1 MRVSTLITGA
11 SGTIGRSLV
20 RRLSDRGRAV
30 RAGSRRAEDLR
41 LPGVEVVE
49 LDLAAPSTF
58 EKALVDVEDVF
69 LYAEPAAIEPF
80 LDSAERAE
88 VRRIV
93 LLSSD
98 SIDVV
103 HPERNALARHH
114 DAVERALA
122 GVACTTTILRPGGFA
137 TMALGWASSIRSG
150 RPVEQPFWDA
160 RLDVI
165 HPEDI
170 ADVAELALTTA
181 DLDGTTVHLGGPEVL
196 SFRDQLGVLADLLG
210 RDLEHREPD
219 RRQALQLMAEHVPA
233 PLVDAVFEY
242 WEHLPRQDRAATRS
256 VAPITGRPGRTFRQW
271 ATENLSSFR

>member
-1 MRVSTLITGA
+1 MSTLITGA
-11 SGTIGRSLV
+11 SGAIGRSLM
-20 RRLSDRGRAV
+20 RRLSDGGRAV
-30 RAGSRRAEDLR
+30 RAGSRRPEHLR
-41 LPGVEVVE
+41 RPGVDVVE

-58 EKALVDVEDVF
+58 EKALVGVEDVF

-80 LDSAERAE
+80 VDSAGRAG

-114 DAVERALA
+114 DAVEQALA
-122 GVACTTTILRPGGFA
+122 EAACTTTILRPGGFA
-137 TMALGWASSIRSG
+137 TMALGWAPFIRAG

-160 RLDVI
+160 RLDII

-170 ADVAELALTTA
+170 ADVAELALTTG
-181 DLDGTTVHLGGPEVL
+181 DLDGATVRLGGPEVL
-196 SFRDQLGVLADLLG
+196 SFRDQLRVLADLLG

-219 RRQALQLMAEHVPA
+219 RRQALRLMAEHVPA
-233 PLVDAVFEY
+233 PLVDAVYEY
-242 WEHLPRQDRAATRS
+242 WERLPRQDRAATRS
-256 VAPITGRPGRTFRQW
+256 VEPITGRPGRTFGRW
-271 ATENLSSFR
+271 ATENLSAFR